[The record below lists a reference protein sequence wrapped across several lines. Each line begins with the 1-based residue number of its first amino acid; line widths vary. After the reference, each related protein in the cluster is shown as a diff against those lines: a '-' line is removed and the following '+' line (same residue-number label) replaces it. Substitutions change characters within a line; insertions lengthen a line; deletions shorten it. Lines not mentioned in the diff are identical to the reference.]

1 MRSVTANFVTTFAVA
16 GLTLAASLCITAPAH
31 AGNGMRS
38 TGTTLRQGSRG
49 GTFVA
54 TDPDSGALSGNP
66 AALAFL
72 DRPVFDFDLRLIES
86 EVKYTGVLNGRGRKR
101 SFWAPNLAYATPAS
115 DNFAWGLGVF
125 SLSNMGYEVQDF
137 DLSLLGAPAGTRDS
151 ASSSV
156 RYLALTPGMAYR
168 LSEDTAIG
176 ASLHWSS
183 GETDDQSYSILA
195 ATNGQ
200 ELSGLAGSG
209 YAWRAGLLHRCSDDT
224 QLGLYY
230 RSRSHLTVDGGTIR
244 FAPGNP
250 LAGQSIEN
258 VEVDGAEF
266 PEEYGLGIQHRFDC
280 RFKASAEYRHIGWAA
295 VRKNITISPPGIPA
309 IVFPQNWKDQS
320 VIALGAEFSPQGDD
334 AEVWRAGLNYGA
346 SPIRDE
352 YLSPIFAATNELH
365 YSLGYERKLSEEWR
379 GQIGATY
386 SPANVQTSTPTNP
399 YNATFGAGQ
408 PFSAGTPLWEFGIG
422 LSWSPGRKDCD
433 CERCQPCGKCGQ
445 KDCCREAAGTEAD
458 ASPQQQTSAEATIE
472 AEAVVKADSEEQSA
486 QPAVG

>member
-1 MRSVTANFVTTFAVA
+1 MKLHAHEAAGAV
-16 GLTLAASLCITAPAH
+16 LVLILLAAGATQAL

-38 TGTTLRQGSRG
+38 TGASLKQISRG

-72 DRPVFDFDLRLIES
+72 ERPVFDFDLRLIES

-101 SFWAPNLAYATPAS
+101 SFWAPNLAYAAPGS
-115 DNFAWGLGVF
+115 EDFAWGLGVF
-125 SLSNMGYEVQDF
+125 SLSNLGYEVQDF
-137 DLSLLGAPAGTRDS
+137 DLSLIGAPAGTRDS

-156 RYLALTPGMAYR
+156 RYLALTPGIAVK

-195 ATNGQ
+195 NTSGQ

-209 YAWRAGLLHRCSDDT
+209 YAWRAGLLHRFDDAT

-230 RSRSHLTVDGGTIR
+230 RSRSHLTVDGGTIS

-280 RFKASAEYRHIGWAA
+280 RFRASAEYRHIGWAA
-295 VRKNITISPPGIPA
+295 VRRNITISPPGIPA
-309 IVFPQNWKDQS
+309 IVFPQNWKDQN
-320 VIALGAEFSPQGDD
+320 VLALGAEFSPRGDD
-334 AEVWRAGLNYGA
+334 EQVWRAGLNYAA

-352 YLSPIFAATNELH
+352 FLSPIFAATNELH
-365 YSLGYERKLSEEWR
+365 YSLGYEQQLSEEWR
-379 GQIGATY
+379 GQIGASY
-386 SPANVQTSTPTNP
+386 SPANVQTSTASNP

-408 PFSAGTPLWEFGIG
+408 PFSAGTPLWEFGFG
-422 LSWSPGRKDCD
+422 LSWSPSRKDRACEECGECSD
-433 CERCQPCGKCGQ
+433 CGED
-445 KDCCREAAGTEAD
+445 DCACHAEEAPDEAPPAEHAKQADAGEAD
-458 ASPQQQTSAEATIE
+458 PASASQSAE
-472 AEAVVKADSEEQSA
+472 
-486 QPAVG
+486 G